1 MEFELVK
8 KIVAEVM
15 KVDIKEVTTDT
26 TFVDDLGADS
36 LDLMRIVMNTE
47 EQFTVKLDP
56 KCIYDITKVAD
67 LLTLIKKVK

>member
-15 KVDIKEVTTDT
+15 KVDVKEVTSDT

-36 LDLMRIVMNTE
+36 LDLMRIVMNVE
-47 EQFTVKLDP
+47 EQFSIKLNP
-56 KCIYDITKVAD
+56 KCIYDINKVSD
-67 LLTLIKKVK
+67 LLSLIKKVK

>member
-15 KVDIKEVTTDT
+15 KVDIKEVTEDT

-36 LDLMRIVMNTE
+36 LDLMRIVMNAE
-47 EQFTVKLDP
+47 EQFTVKLNP
-56 KCIYDITKVAD
+56 KCIYDINKVAD